1 MIIKNVVQGTQE
13 WADLRADHFTASEA
27 PAMAGVSKYQSR
39 ADLLKLKYT
48 GVAEEVTVAQQRL
61 FDRGHAAEA
70 AARPIAEEI
79 IGEDLY
85 PVTGISEDHPH
96 LLASLDGCTMLEDV
110 IFEHKL
116 WNQDLAAA
124 VEANDLPGH
133 YKVQMDQQL
142 LVSGAERCLFMCS
155 DGTRENAAWCWYE
168 PDQKRFDALL
178 AGWEQFRADLEA
190 YQPTEQKV
198 APQGEAPEALPALKI
213 DLTGAVKASNL
224 PDFKARAM
232 AMVEGI
238 KTELT
243 TDKDFA
249 DAESTVK
256 FLQKGE
262 KQLKDSKQAALQQT
276 ASIAELFDTI
286 DELTEN
292 MRQKRLKLEK
302 LVKAEKDNRR
312 NDIERKAEQAYD
324 AHLGSIQKELEA
336 TSPWPLRFPAPN
348 PGIREA
354 MKGKRTMTSLQD
366 AADTAVANAKI
377 QADEAARQIRTSIDT
392 LKHEAEGFESL
403 FADGGQLVCDKAPED
418 LRNLAHSRIAEHKE
432 AEQKRQDAERERIR
446 QEEEAK
452 AQAEADKRAREAAA
466 TAQDDPV
473 IQTHSPSQGEPG
485 YRQPID
491 TSKITAAADRG
502 AALKSAREV
511 AQPETVEIPRK
522 EYDALLAAR
531 AKLDALEAA
540 GVDNW
545 SGYDDAMAALKAA

>member
-1 MIIKNVVQGTQE
+1 MIIHNVRQGTEE
-13 WADLRADHFTASEA
+13 WHQLRANHFTASEA
-27 PAMAGVSKYQSR
+27 PAMAGVSKYTSR
-39 ADLLKLKYT
+39 ADLLKQKYT
-48 GVAEEVTVAQQRL
+48 GVAEEVTAAQQHL
-61 FDRGHAAEA
+61 FDKGHAAEA

-79 IGEDLY
+79 VDEELY
-85 PVTGISEDHPH
+85 PVVATSEEHSH

-116 WNQDLAAA
+116 WNENLAAA
-124 VEANDLPGH
+124 VQENDLPEH

-155 DGTRENAAWCWYE
+155 DGSREKCAWCWYE

-198 APQGEAPEALPALKI
+198 TPQGEAPEALPALKI
-213 DLTGAVKASNL
+213 DLTGAVQASNL
-224 PDFKARAM
+224 PDFKARAL
-232 AMVEGI
+232 AMIEGI
-238 KTELT
+238 KTELA

-286 DELTEN
+286 DELTET

-312 NDIERKAEQAYD
+312 LEIQRSAEQAYD
-324 AHLGSIQKELEA
+324 THIGSIEKELEA
-336 TSPWPLRFPAPN
+336 ACNWPIRFQAPDA
-348 PGIREA
+348 GIAAA
-354 MKGKRTMTSLQD
+354 MKGKRTMSSLQD

-377 QADEAARQIRTSIDT
+377 KADEAARQIRGSIDV
-392 LKHEAEGFESL
+392 LKQETEGFESL
-403 FADGGQLVCDKAPED
+403 FADAGQLVCDKAPDD
-418 LRNLAHSRIAEHKE
+418 LRNLARSRIAEHKE
-432 AEQKRQDAERERIR
+432 AEAKRQEVERERIR
-446 QEEEAK
+446 REEEAK
-452 AQAEADKRAREAAA
+452 AKAEAANKEAIDKAIAAGKDEPQQEESAPEKRA
-466 TAQDDPV
+466 
-473 IQTHSPSQGEPG
+473 
-485 YRQPID
+485 PID
-491 TSKITAAADRG
+491 TSRITQAAGSFQRG
-502 AALKSAREV
+502 SQV
-511 AQPETVEIPRK
+511 AKPETVEISRK

-545 SGYDDAMAALKAA
+545 SGYGDAMAALEAA